1 MGGTGAFDLSAL
13 GSETALAGTRTI
25 SMDVILLERVEKLG
39 QMGDVVDVKPG
50 YARNFLLPRG
60 KALRAN
66 KANRQRFE
74 NERAQLEA
82 RNLELRTEA
91 EAVQTKLD
99 GESVIVI
106 RQASESGQLY
116 GSVAT
121 RDIAAGLTENGF
133 TVERQQVSQQRP
145 IKILGLHEVLIR
157 LHPEVT
163 ATVTV
168 NVARTAEEAER
179 QARGEDVTIDR
190 TDEEEEAALLAEEV
204 FEDAEQAAA
213 LEAEDGDAADEG
225 DEAPSEE
232 ETQA

>member
-1 MGGTGAFDLSAL
+1 
-13 GSETALAGTRTI
+13 
-25 SMDVILLERVEKLG
+25 MDVILLERVEKLG

-66 KANRQRFE
+66 KENRKRFE
-74 NERAQLEA
+74 AERAQLEA
-82 RNLELRTEA
+82 RNLELRKEA
-91 EAVQTKLD
+91 EAVETKLN

-106 RQASESGQLY
+106 RSASETGQLY

-121 RDIAAGLTENGF
+121 RDVASALTEAGF
-133 TVERQQVSQQRP
+133 TVARQQVELQRP
-145 IKILGLHEVLIR
+145 IKILGLHDVLIR
-157 LHPEVT
+157 LHPEVS

-168 NVARTAEEAER
+168 NVARTQEEAER
-179 QARGEDVTIDR
+179 QARGEDVTVDR

-204 FEDAEQAAA
+204 FEDAEAAAA
-213 LEAEDGDAADEG
+213 LEEGDAAEAG
-225 DEAPSEE
+225 DDDAATEE

>member
-1 MGGTGAFDLSAL
+1 
-13 GSETALAGTRTI
+13 
-25 SMDVILLERVEKLG
+25 MDVILLERVEKLG

-91 EAVQTKLD
+91 EAVQVKLD
-99 GESVIVI
+99 GESVTVI

-121 RDIAAGLTENGF
+121 RDIAEGLTEGGF
-133 TVERQQVSQQRP
+133 SVERQQVVLQRP
-145 IKILGLHEVLIR
+145 IKVLGLHDVTVR

-168 NVARTAEEAER
+168 NVARTQDEAER
-179 QARGEDVTIDR
+179 QARGEDVTVDR

-213 LEAEDGDAADEG
+213 LEADDEAAG
-225 DEAPSEE
+225 DEASSDED
-232 ETQA
+232 ETQS

>member
-1 MGGTGAFDLSAL
+1 
-13 GSETALAGTRTI
+13 
-25 SMDVILLERVEKLG
+25 MDVILLERVEKLG

-66 KANRQRFE
+66 KENRKRFE
-74 NERAQLEA
+74 AERAQLEA
-82 RNLELRTEA
+82 RNLELRKEA
-91 EAVQTKLD
+91 EAVETKLN

-106 RQASESGQLY
+106 RSASETGQLY

-121 RDIAAGLTENGF
+121 RDVASALTEAGF
-133 TVERQQVSQQRP
+133 TVARQQVELQRP
-145 IKILGLHEVLIR
+145 IKMLGLHDVLIR
-157 LHPEVT
+157 LHPEVS

-168 NVARTAEEAER
+168 NVARTQEEAER
-179 QARGEDVTIDR
+179 QARGEDVTVDR

-204 FEDAEQAAA
+204 FEDAEAAAA
-213 LEAEDGDAADEG
+213 LEEGDAA
-225 DEAPSEE
+225 EAADDDDATEE

>member
-1 MGGTGAFDLSAL
+1 
-13 GSETALAGTRTI
+13 
-25 SMDVILLERVEKLG
+25 MDVILLERVEKLG

-91 EAVQTKLD
+91 EAVQVKLD
-99 GESVIVI
+99 GESVTVI

-121 RDIAAGLTENGF
+121 RDIAEGLTEGGF
-133 TVERQQVSQQRP
+133 SVERQQVVLQRP
-145 IKILGLHEVLIR
+145 IKVLGLHDVTVR

-168 NVARTAEEAER
+168 NVARTQDEAER
-179 QARGEDVTIDR
+179 QARGEDVTVDR

-213 LEAEDGDAADEG
+213 LEGD
-225 DEAPSEE
+225 DEADGEDASSDED
-232 ETQA
+232 ETQS

>member
-1 MGGTGAFDLSAL
+1 
-13 GSETALAGTRTI
+13 
-25 SMDVILLERVEKLG
+25 MDVILLERVEKLG

-74 NERAQLEA
+74 TERAQLEA
-82 RNLELRTEA
+82 RNLELRKEA

-133 TVERQQVSQQRP
+133 TVERQQVSLQRP
-145 IKILGLHEVLIR
+145 IKVLGLHDVLIR
-157 LHPEVT
+157 LHPEVI
-163 ATVTV
+163 ATVSV
-168 NVARTAEEAER
+168 NVARTEEEAER

-213 LEAEDGDAADEG
+213 LAEG
-225 DEAPSEE
+225 DENADGEEQAASEDDV
-232 ETQA
+232 QA

>member
-1 MGGTGAFDLSAL
+1 
-13 GSETALAGTRTI
+13 
-25 SMDVILLERVEKLG
+25 MDVILLERVEKLG

-66 KANRQRFE
+66 KANRERFE

-82 RNLELRTEA
+82 RNLELRKEA

-106 RQASESGQLY
+106 RQASETGQLY

-121 RDIAAGLTENGF
+121 RDIASGLTENGF
-133 TVERQQVSQQRP
+133 TVERQQVSLQRP
-145 IKILGLHEVLIR
+145 IKILGLHEVAIR
-157 LHPEVT
+157 LHPEVS

-168 NVARTAEEAER
+168 NVARTEEEAGR

-204 FEDAEQAAA
+204 FEDADQAAA
-213 LEAEDGDAADEG
+213 LDSDESEAAEG
-225 DEAPSEE
+225 DEAAAEE

>member
-1 MGGTGAFDLSAL
+1 
-13 GSETALAGTRTI
+13 
-25 SMDVILLERVEKLG
+25 MDVILLERVEKLG

-66 KANRQRFE
+66 KENRKRFE
-74 NERAQLEA
+74 AERAQLEA
-82 RNLELRTEA
+82 RNLELRKEA
-91 EAVQTKLD
+91 EAVETKLN

-106 RQASESGQLY
+106 RSASETGQLY

-121 RDIAAGLTENGF
+121 RDVASALTEAGF
-133 TVERQQVSQQRP
+133 TVGRQQVELQRP
-145 IKILGLHEVLIR
+145 IKILGLHDVLIR
-157 LHPEVT
+157 LHPEVS

-168 NVARTAEEAER
+168 NVARTQEEAER
-179 QARGEDVTIDR
+179 QARGEDVTVDR

-204 FEDAEQAAA
+204 FEDAEAAAA
-213 LEAEDGDAADEG
+213 LEEGDAAEAG
-225 DEAPSEE
+225 DDDAAAEE

>member
-1 MGGTGAFDLSAL
+1 
-13 GSETALAGTRTI
+13 
-25 SMDVILLERVEKLG
+25 MDVILLERVEKLG

-91 EAVQTKLD
+91 EAVQVKLD

-121 RDIAAGLTENGF
+121 RDIAAGLTEGGF
-133 TVERQQVSQQRP
+133 SVERQQVILQRP
-145 IKILGLHEVLIR
+145 IKVLGLHDVTVR

-168 NVARTAEEAER
+168 NVARTEDEAER
-179 QARGEDVTIDR
+179 QARGEDVTVDR

-213 LEAEDGDAADEG
+213 LEGADEADG
-225 DEAPSEE
+225 EEASSDEE
-232 ETQA
+232 ETQS